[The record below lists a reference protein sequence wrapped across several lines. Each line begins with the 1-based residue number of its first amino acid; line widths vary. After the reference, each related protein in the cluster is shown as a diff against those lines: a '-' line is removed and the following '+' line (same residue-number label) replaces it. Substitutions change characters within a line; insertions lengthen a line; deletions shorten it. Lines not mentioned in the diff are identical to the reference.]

1 MSLPN
6 GKAFLLPPS
15 GAQGLANYP
24 HARANLNNT
33 ATATL
38 YVSGTSSRRG
48 DGTYAGYSEG
58 KDGRPV
64 LDVAEQT
71 SAVLTNIRHV
81 IATATEDH
89 CGLENIIEITIFLT
103 DMNDYKQMNEVWNA
117 FFPDR
122 TAAPARTCVQVA
134 ALPSPKLCI
143 EIKAVAIVPADSIL
157 QQKL

>member
-6 GKAFLLPPS
+6 GKGFLLPPS

-58 KDGRPV
+58 KDGNPV
-64 LDVAEQT
+64 FDVAEQT
-71 SAVLTNIRHV
+71 SAVLTNIGKV
-81 IATATEDH
+81 IATATGDR
-89 CGLENIIEITIFLT
+89 CGLENIIEVTIFLT
-103 DMNDYKQMNEVWNA
+103 DMNDYKRMNDVWNA

-143 EIKAVAIVPADSIL
+143 EIKAVAIVPADSIS